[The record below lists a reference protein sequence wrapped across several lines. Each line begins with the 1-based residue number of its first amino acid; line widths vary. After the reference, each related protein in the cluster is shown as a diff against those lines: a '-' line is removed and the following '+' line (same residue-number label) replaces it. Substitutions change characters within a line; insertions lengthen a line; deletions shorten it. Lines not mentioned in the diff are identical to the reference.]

1 MRRKPFL
8 LLIFL
13 LLIGYP
19 AFVAAQPSV
28 DLSTGYTT
36 PSYLGGL
43 ISVEVGVRNLGS
55 VIARVSRVEVAF
67 DWSQSFTGNVPM
79 MIQPGESYQWSFP
92 DCTVPGN
99 TWAGKHSYSVTVL
112 VAWADSSGG
121 WSQDNTLTIRAD
133 FNVEQPPPPQT
144 NVIVVT
150 QSIPSGPPP
159 GTLSGFDT
167 LFIVFLGLLLVGA
180 IIAIRR
186 QKQQTSSINE
196 PSAGS
201 QPAPGAAET
210 TVSKECKACDNINP
224 PYATKY
230 CVKCGSK
237 LE

>member
-8 LLIFL
+8 LLSFL
-13 LLIGYP
+13 LPELELRDDCWRLYQNLSESTRFRFGRVLVTILVFSVIILSMVHLFNP
-19 AFVAAQPSV
+19 VVISAAQGQP
-28 DLSTGYTT
+28 TT
-36 PSYLGGL
+36 QTLIQEPTSWTNTLN
-43 ISVEVGVRNLGS
+43 ISVIENS
-55 VIARVSRVEVAF
+55 T
-67 DWSQSFTGNVPM
+67 SFTNTCG
-79 MIQPGESYQWSFP
+79 PG
-92 DCTVPGN
+92 CTVVGGN
-99 TWAGKHSYSVTVL
+99 TGITTV
-112 VAWADSSGG
+112 
-121 WSQDNTLTIRAD
+121 NTFTYPNGPTSPNWYMAFLGT
-133 FNVEQPPPPQT
+133 
-144 NVIVVT
+144 VV
-150 QSIPSGPPP
+150 
-159 GTLSGFDT
+159 L
-167 LFIVFLGLLLVGA
+167 LGLLLVGA